1 MPGSERS
8 DPLQDLRAM
17 TRARHEALEAQPVFA
32 ALMSPALTLL
42 DVQRAFQVFQAFYA
56 CAEPDLL
63 PQLAPAGL
71 GGLYRPR
78 LSWLA
83 ADLAMLEIPA
93 LPAVS
98 LDPMPSS
105 RAGLLGVIYAIE
117 GSALGG
123 QVLQRHLRER
133 LGEGG
138 EAGESF
144 ALRLSYFQRM
154 AEGIGPHWQAVLNT
168 LRAELN
174 DASALHAAVDGVEW
188 VFSSLIALADAAR
201 HDRC

>member
-1 MPGSERS
+1 MLGSESS

-17 TRARHEALEAQPVFA
+17 TRARHEALEAKPVFA

-63 PQLAPAGL
+63 LQLAPAGL

-83 ADLAMLEIPA
+83 ADLVMLDIPA

-133 LGEGG
+133 LGDD
-138 EAGESF
+138 F
-144 ALRLSYFQRM
+144 ARRLSYFLRM

-201 HDRC
+201 QDRC

>member
-1 MPGSERS
+1 
-8 DPLQDLRAM
+8 M
-17 TRARHEALEAQPVFA
+17 TRTRHAALEAQPVFT
-32 ALMSPALTLL
+32 ALMSPTLALTDL
-42 DVQRAFQVFQAFYA
+42 QRAFQVFHAFYA
-56 CAEPDLL
+56 WVEPRLL
-63 PQLAPAGL
+63 PRLAPAGL
-71 GGLYRPR
+71 CALYRPR
-78 LSWLA
+78 LSWLD
-83 ADLAMLEIPA
+83 ADLALLEIPA

-133 LGEGG
+133 LGDD
-138 EAGESF
+138 F

-174 DASALHAAVDGVEW
+174 DSSALHAAVDGVEW
-188 VFSSLIALADAAR
+188 VFSSLIALAEQGRPAR
-201 HDRC
+201 ETAVRNPSVIASHPPVP

>member
-1 MPGSERS
+1 
-8 DPLQDLRAM
+8 M
-17 TRARHEALEAQPVFA
+17 TRTRHAALEAQPVFT
-32 ALMSPALTLL
+32 ALMSPTLALTDL
-42 DVQRAFQVFQAFYA
+42 QRAFQVFHAFYA
-56 CAEPDLL
+56 WVEPRLS
-63 PQLAPAGL
+63 PRLAPAGL
-71 GGLYRPR
+71 CALYRPR
-78 LSWLA
+78 LSWLD
-83 ADLAMLEIPA
+83 ADLALLEIPA

-133 LGEGG
+133 LGDD
-138 EAGESF
+138 F

>member
-1 MPGSERS
+1 MRGSERS

-83 ADLAMLEIPA
+83 ADLAMLDVPA

-105 RAGLLGVIYAIE
+105 PAALLGVIYAIE

-133 LGEGG
+133 LG

>member
-83 ADLAMLEIPA
+83 ADLLMLDIPA

-138 EAGESF
+138 ESF

-168 LRAELN
+168 ARVEMN

-201 HDRC
+201 QDRC

>member
-83 ADLAMLEIPA
+83 ADLLMLDIPA

-138 EAGESF
+138 ESF

-168 LRAELN
+168 ARVEMN

>member
-1 MPGSERS
+1 MRGSERS

-83 ADLAMLEIPA
+83 ADLAMLDVPA

-138 EAGESF
+138 ESF

-154 AEGIGPHWQAVLNT
+154 AEGIGPHWQVVLNT
-168 LRAELN
+168 LRVELN

-188 VFSSLIALADAAR
+188 VFSSLIVLADAAR
-201 HDRC
+201 QDRC